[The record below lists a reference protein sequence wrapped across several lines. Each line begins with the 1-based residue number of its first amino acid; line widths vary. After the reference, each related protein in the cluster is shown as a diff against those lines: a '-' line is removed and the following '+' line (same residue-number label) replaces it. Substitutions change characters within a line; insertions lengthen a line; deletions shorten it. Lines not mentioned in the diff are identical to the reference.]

1 MELIKKIEELLLP
14 IIEGTDIFVVSIS
27 IKPINNIKIFLDA
40 DEGFAI
46 AKSTMV
52 NKKLRR
58 QIDEL
63 ELFPEGDYSLEVSSP
78 GVDEP
83 LKWKRQYIK
92 NIGRNIELTLN
103 DEQVVL
109 GKIVAVEDE
118 NISLEVTA
126 DTKKK
131 EISTVE
137 VLFENIKQAII
148 QISF

>member
-1 MELIKKIEELLLP
+1 MELIKKIEELLIP

>member
-40 DEGFAI
+40 DEGFAV

-92 NIGRNIELTLN
+92 NIGRNIEITLN

-109 GKIVAVEDE
+109 GKIIAVEDE
-118 NISLEVTA
+118 NVSLEVTA